1 MKNKKNKLEFL
12 SENSEF
18 LNFIDILPINY
29 TLFSLAD
36 DIIVAEYFNVKD
48 IQNPIL
54 SFRGICQSMTFN
66 FNRYYG
72 CTSYPFSNDDI
83 IDETVRFYRHLS
95 DEEANNDR
103 VSIITNYEFTFKDIK
118 LLKEKLSSK
127 FSNKVE
133 LLGTVKLK
141 NKECALFKYKLKDSI
156 HYRMVKKY
164 QKGVFERLNWYKKKE
179 QLNFPYLH

>member
-1 MKNKKNKLEFL
+1 MNDKNLDFISLNMCDILKHDQNGELIYPGDILIHANKHFSINENKFSDFILKFFKNKKNKLEFL

-72 CTSYPFSNDDI
+72 RTSYPFSNDDI

-103 VSIITNYEFTFKDIK
+103 VIMSLHLKILNY
-118 LLKEKLSSK
+118 
-127 FSNKVE
+127 
-133 LLGTVKLK
+133 
-141 NKECALFKYKLKDSI
+141 
-156 HYRMVKKY
+156 
-164 QKGVFERLNWYKKKE
+164 
-179 QLNFPYLH
+179 